1 MRRPQDHAQR
11 QTTGAVVTARHRV
24 LDEGSSHIT
33 VVLSTPEVAETA
45 PAAKSKK
52 ASK

>member
-33 VVLSTPEVAETA
+33 VVLATPDELAA
-45 PAAKSKK
+45 GGAAAKK
-52 ASK
+52 AGK